1 MASISKV
8 KVIRLSK
15 SRGLMVARQ
24 TGIKMSR
31 SDYFVVMDSH
41 MEVNTGRLLSA
52 FTYVR
57 PWSH

>member
-1 MASISKV
+1 MASISEV

-41 MEVNTGRLLSA
+41 MEVNTG
-52 FTYVR
+52 TYKHQYLHA
-57 PWSH
+57 PM